1 MSEPV
6 SRGVQEWGA
15 EAQGGHH
22 PAASPCMSVTP
33 PQLCMVLNDVEL
45 LRKAAGQALRGLAW
59 PEGAAGLEGTLP
71 RPLLSCTQALDEDL
85 QREARTVT
93 AHLTSK
99 VAGLVGWGGSR
110 LPLPAP
116 RIAKHLSPA
125 LPQMVGDVRK
135 YVQHVSLSP
144 DSIQNDEVSALPA
157 EVLGSAENARVHWG
171 PVLV

>member
-1 MSEPV
+1 
-6 SRGVQEWGA
+6 
-15 EAQGGHH
+15 
-22 PAASPCMSVTP
+22 
-33 PQLCMVLNDVEL
+33 MVLNDVEL
-45 LRKAAGQALRGLAW
+45 LRKAAGQALRGLVW

-99 VAGLVGWGGSR
+99 VAGPGGGGR
-110 LPLPAP
+110 PALSAP
-116 RIAKHLSPA
+116 HGAEHHSPA

-144 DSIQNDEVSALPA
+144 DSIQNDEVS
-157 EVLGSAENARVHWG
+157 V
-171 PVLV
+171 

>member
-1 MSEPV
+1 
-6 SRGVQEWGA
+6 
-15 EAQGGHH
+15 
-22 PAASPCMSVTP
+22 
-33 PQLCMVLNDVEL
+33 MVLNDVEL

-99 VAGLVGWGGSR
+99 VAGPVGWGRSQ
-110 LPLPAP
+110 LPLSAP
-116 RIAKHLSPA
+116 RVAKHHSPA

-144 DSIQNDEVSALPA
+144 DSIQNDEVSARPA
-157 EVLGSAENARVHWG
+157 EVLGLVGNARVHWG
-171 PVLV
+171 PSPSLRTLPAGRGPPSEVPG

>member
-1 MSEPV
+1 M
-6 SRGVQEWGA
+6 

-22 PAASPCMSVTP
+22 PAASPHTSVTP
-33 PQLCMVLNDVEL
+33 PQLCVVLNDVEL

-99 VAGLVGWGGSR
+99 VAGPGGGGGGGGR
-110 LPLPAP
+110 LALLAP
-116 RIAKHLSPA
+116 HGAEHHSPA

-144 DSIQNDEVSALPA
+144 DSIQNDEVSVQPA
-157 EVLGSAENARVHWG
+157 RLGLAGNARVHWG
-171 PVLV
+171 PVPA